1 MVFFKMKTGISSLR
15 LSALSLALLSAF
27 SAHAQSESS
36 GTLKEVVVTAN
47 RSEQLL
53 TDAIPNTTVIGRDV
67 IDRSQAT
74 DLVSLL
80 ASEAS
85 IQFVQNGGRGS
96 SATIYLRGAA
106 SLQVLVLVDG
116 VSLTRQDT
124 TGSVGVEN
132 IMLDQVDRV
141 EIVRGN
147 VSAIYGS
154 GAIGGVVQIFT
165 RAATGKPLA
174 YASVEVGSLS
184 SVRSSAGISGGFEK
198 TKYTLGVGQ
207 QKTDGFSAMNP
218 KQYPSENPDADGF
231 KNTNY
236 NLGITQE
243 ILKGHSFGLRAQGS
257 DAEFDFDGGGF
268 GASQDIHKGRSTLNT
283 WQIFS
288 HNQINK
294 AWESKFS
301 YSESS
306 DQSVAD
312 ALKAPSYPYYSD
324 AITKSKTSNWT
335 NTIAIDDWLITAG
348 LENQNQG
355 IALISRDDYS
365 STNLNRARDVMS
377 FFGGLS
383 GLSGPHSFQLNARN
397 DKASSLD
404 GNNTGYLGYGYQLN
418 PSFKL
423 LASSSTAFNLPTL
436 GYLFDP
442 SYGNP
447 NLLPETARSSELGL
461 QWANE
466 GQVLRATS
474 FNTITSNLL
483 VFDLDSYKFSNVSNV
498 ANKGVEISYS
508 GNFNTAKV
516 RASLTSQDPI
526 NQTTGKRLD
535 RRPDTMASIGFS
547 IPVSEW
553 SVGADIRYTG
563 SRPDKTKTLSAY
575 SVLDLKARYSVTKE
589 IDLTARI
596 DNALDEDYQTAFGYN
611 QPRRAGYVGL
621 VWKQK

>member
-1 MVFFKMKTGISSLR
+1 MKIGISSLR
-15 LSALSLALLSAF
+15 LSALFLSLLPAF
-27 SAHAQSESS
+27 FTHAQPESS

-53 TDAIPNTTVIGRDV
+53 TDAIPTTTVIGRDV

-74 DLVSLL
+74 DLASLL

-96 SATIYLRGAA
+96 SASIFLRGAS
-106 SLQVLVLVDG
+106 SLQVLILVDG

-154 GAIGGVVQIFT
+154 GAIGGVIQVFT

-174 YASVEVGSLS
+174 FANVEVGGLS
-184 SVRSSAGISGGFEK
+184 SVRSSAGISGSFDK
-198 TKYTLGVGQ
+198 TNYTLGVGQ
-207 QKTDGFSAMNP
+207 HKLDGFSAMNEQQNP
-218 KQYPSENPDADGF
+218 LENPDADGF

-236 NLGITQE
+236 NLGLSHE
-243 ILKGHSFGLRAQGS
+243 ILKGHSFGLRANGS
-257 DAEFDFDGGGF
+257 DGEFDFDGGG
-268 GASQDIHKGRSTLNT
+268 GAVNRRSHIYKGRSSFDT
-283 WQIFS
+283 WQVFT

-294 AWESKFS
+294 SWGSKLT

-306 DQSVAD
+306 DRSVSD
-312 ALKAPSYPYYSD
+312 ALKAPSYAYYSD
-324 AITKSKTSNWT
+324 AVTKNKTINWT
-335 NTIAIDDWLITAG
+335 QTVSIDDWLITAG
-348 LENQNQG
+348 IENQNQS
-355 IALISRDDYS
+355 IVSIFSDDFS
-365 STNLNRARDVMS
+365 LTNLNRSRDVMS

-383 GLSGPHSFQLNARN
+383 GSAGSHSLQLNARN
-397 DKASSLD
+397 DKTSNLD
-404 GNNTGYLGYGYQLN
+404 GNYTGYLGYGYQLN

-447 NLLPETARSSELGL
+447 NLQPETARSSELGL
-461 QWANE
+461 QWANQ

-474 FNTITSNLL
+474 FITNTSNLL
-483 VFDLDSYKFSNVSNV
+483 EYDLNTDKFSNISNV
-498 ANKGVEISYS
+498 VNKGIELSYS
-508 GNFNTAKV
+508 GSFNQGKV
-516 RASLTSQDPI
+516 SASLTSQDPI

-535 RRPDTMASIGFS
+535 RRPTSMASLGFS
-547 IPVSEW
+547 IPVNEW
-553 SVGADIRYTG
+553 NFGADIRYTG
-563 SRPDKTKTLSAY
+563 SRPDKTNTLPSY
-575 SVLDLKARYSVTKE
+575 SVLDLKARYSVSKE
-589 IDLTARI
+589 IDLTARF
-596 DNALDEDYQTAFGYN
+596 DNALDEDYQTSYGYN
-611 QPRRAGYVGL
+611 QPRRTAYVGL

>member
-1 MVFFKMKTGISSLR
+1 MKNGISSLR
-15 LSALSLALLSAF
+15 LSALALALLSAF

-74 DLVSLL
+74 DLASLL

-85 IQFVQNGGRGS
+85 IQFTQNGGRGS
-96 SATIYLRGAA
+96 SASIYLRGAA

-154 GAIGGVVQIFT
+154 GAIGGVIQIFT
-165 RAATGKPLA
+165 RAATGKPIA
-174 YASVEVGSLS
+174 YASVEIGSLS
-184 SVRSSAGISGGFEK
+184 SLRSSAGISGNFEN

-207 QKTDGFSAMNP
+207 HKTDGFSAMSP
-218 KQYPSENPDADGF
+218 KQYPLENPDADGF

-236 NLGITQE
+236 NFGLSHE
-243 ILKGHSFGLRAQGS
+243 ILKGQSFGLRAQGS
-257 DAEFDFDGGGF
+257 DGEFDFDGSGF
-268 GASQDIHKGRSTLNT
+268 GTIQDVYKGRSTLNT
-283 WQIFS
+283 WQVFS

-294 AWESKFS
+294 AWGSKLT
-301 YSESS
+301 YSESR
-306 DQSVAD
+306 DRSVSD
-312 ALKAPSYPYYSD
+312 ALKAPTFAYYSD
-324 AITKSKTSNWT
+324 AITKNKTSNWT
-335 NTIAIDDWLITAG
+335 NTIAIDDWLITTG
-348 LENQNQG
+348 IENQNQS
-355 IALISRDDYS
+355 INTYDQASL
-365 STNLNRARDVMS
+365 TLNRSRDVMS
-377 FFGGLS
+377 IFGGLS
-383 GLSGPHSFQLNARN
+383 GSLGAHSFQLNARN

-423 LASSSTAFNLPTL
+423 LASTSTAFNLPPL
-436 GYLFDP
+436 GYLYDTANG
-442 SYGNP
+442 GNP
-447 NLLPETARSSELGL
+447 NLQPETARSSELGL
-461 QWANE
+461 QWAND
-466 GQVLRATS
+466 GQVFRATS
-474 FNTITSNLL
+474 FTTNTSNLL
-483 VFDLDSYKFSNVSNV
+483 EYDLNANKFSNISNV
-498 ANKGVEISYS
+498 VNKGVELSYS
-508 GNFNTAKV
+508 GNFNTAKL

-535 RRPDTMASIGFS
+535 RRPATMASVGFS

-553 SVGADIRYTG
+553 NFGADIRYTG
-563 SRPDKTKTLSAY
+563 SRPDTTNTLPAY

-596 DNALDEDYQTAFGYN
+596 DNALDEDYQTIYGYN

>member
-1 MVFFKMKTGISSLR
+1 MKTGISSLR
-15 LSALSLALLSAF
+15 LSALALALLSAF

-74 DLVSLL
+74 DLASLL

-85 IQFVQNGGRGS
+85 IQFTQNGGRGS
-96 SATIYLRGAA
+96 SASIYLRGAA

-124 TGSVGVEN
+124 SGSVGIEN

-154 GAIGGVVQIFT
+154 GAIGGVIQIFT

-174 YASVEVGSLS
+174 FASVEVGSLS

-198 TKYTLGVGQ
+198 TKFTIGVGQ

-236 NLGITQE
+236 NLGISQE

-257 DAEFDFDGGGF
+257 DAEFDFDGGGS
-268 GASQDIHKGRSTLNT
+268 GTSQDIHKGRSTLNT

-288 HNQINK
+288 QNQINK
-294 AWESKFS
+294 AWGSKFT
-301 YSESS
+301 YSESR
-306 DQSVAD
+306 DRSVAD
-312 ALKAPSYPYYSD
+312 ALKAPSYPYFSD
-324 AITKSKTSNWT
+324 AITNTKAINWT
-335 NTIAIDDWLITAG
+335 NSVYIDDFLITAG
-348 LENQNQG
+348 IENQNQA
-355 IALISRDDYS
+355 IAMIFSDDYS
-365 STNLNRARDVMS
+365 PTNLNRTREVMS
-377 FFGGLS
+377 FFVGLS
-383 GLSGPHSFQLNARN
+383 GSSGSHSFQLNARN
-397 DKASSLD
+397 DKASSLNS
-404 GNNTGYLGYGYQLN
+404 NNTGYLGYGYQLN

-447 NLLPETARSSELGL
+447 NLQPETAQSSELGL
-461 QWANE
+461 QWAEE
-466 GQVLRATS
+466 GQVFRATS
-474 FNTITSNLL
+474 FTTKTSNLL
-483 VFDLDSYKFSNVSNV
+483 EYDNNSNKFSNVSNV
-498 ANKGVEISYS
+498 VNKGVELSYS
-508 GNFNTAKV
+508 GSFNTGKV

-526 NQTTGKRLD
+526 DQTTGKRLN
-535 RRPDTMASIGFS
+535 RRPATMASLGFS
-547 IPVSEW
+547 FPISDW
-553 SVGADIRYTG
+553 SVGADIRYTD
-563 SRPDKTKTLSAY
+563 SRPDKTNTLPAY

-596 DNALDEDYQTAFGYN
+596 DNALNEDYQTAYGYN

>member
-15 LSALSLALLSAF
+15 LSALAFALLSAF
-27 SAHAQSESS
+27 SVHAQSESS

-74 DLVSLL
+74 DLASLL

-85 IQFVQNGGRGS
+85 IQFTQNGGRGS
-96 SATIYLRGAA
+96 SASIYLRGAA

-154 GAIGGVVQIFT
+154 GAIGGVIQIFT
-165 RAATGKPLA
+165 RAATGKPIA
-174 YASVEVGSLS
+174 YASVEIGSLS
-184 SVRSSAGISGGFEK
+184 SLRSSAGISGNFEN

-207 QKTDGFSAMNP
+207 HKTDGFSAMSP
-218 KQYPSENPDADGF
+218 KQYPLENPDADGF

-236 NLGITQE
+236 NFGLSHE
-243 ILKGHSFGLRAQGS
+243 ILKGQSFGLRAQGS
-257 DAEFDFDGGGF
+257 DGEFDFDGSGF
-268 GASQDIHKGRSTLNT
+268 GTIQDVYKGRSTLNT
-283 WQIFS
+283 WQLFS

-294 AWESKFS
+294 AWGSKLT
-301 YSESS
+301 YSESR
-306 DQSVAD
+306 DRSVSD
-312 ALKAPSYPYYSD
+312 ALKAPTFAYYSD
-324 AITKSKTSNWT
+324 AITKNKTSNWT
-335 NTIAIDDWLITAG
+335 NTIAIDEWLITTG
-348 LENQNQG
+348 IENQNQS
-355 IALISRDDYS
+355 INTYDQTSL
-365 STNLNRARDVMS
+365 TLNRSRDVMS
-377 FFGGLS
+377 IFGGLS
-383 GLSGPHSFQLNARN
+383 GYLGAHSFQLNARN

-404 GNNTGYLGYGYQLN
+404 GNNTGYFGYGYQLN

-423 LASSSTAFNLPTL
+423 LASSSTAFNLPPL
-436 GYLFDP
+436 GYLYDAAN
-442 SYGNP
+442 GNP
-447 NLLPETARSSELGL
+447 NLQPETARSSELGL
-461 QWANE
+461 QWAND
-466 GQVLRATS
+466 GQVFRATS
-474 FNTITSNLL
+474 FTTNTSNLL
-483 VFDLDSYKFSNVSNV
+483 EYDLNANKFSNISNV
-498 ANKGVEISYS
+498 VNKGVELSYS
-508 GNFNTAKV
+508 GNFNTAKLK
-516 RASLTSQDPI
+516 ASLTSQEPI

-535 RRPDTMASIGFS
+535 RRPATMASVGFS

-553 SVGADIRYTG
+553 NFGADIRYTG
-563 SRPDKTKTLSAY
+563 SRPDTTNTLPAY

-596 DNALDEDYQTAFGYN
+596 DNALDEDYQTIYGYS
-611 QPRRAGYVGL
+611 QARRAGYVGL

>member
-1 MVFFKMKTGISSLR
+1 MKNGISSLR
-15 LSALSLALLSAF
+15 LSALALALLSAF

-74 DLVSLL
+74 DLASLL

-85 IQFVQNGGRGS
+85 IQFTQNGGRGS
-96 SATIYLRGAA
+96 SASIYLRGAA

-154 GAIGGVVQIFT
+154 GAIGGVIQIFT
-165 RAATGKPLA
+165 RAATGKPIA
-174 YASVEVGSLS
+174 YASVEIGSLS
-184 SVRSSAGISGGFEK
+184 SLRSSAGISGNFEN

-207 QKTDGFSAMNP
+207 HKTDGFSAMSP
-218 KQYPSENPDADGF
+218 KQYPLENPDADGF

-236 NLGITQE
+236 NFGLSHE
-243 ILKGHSFGLRAQGS
+243 ILKGQSFGLRAQGS
-257 DAEFDFDGGGF
+257 DGEFDFDGSGF
-268 GASQDIHKGRSTLNT
+268 GTIQDVYKGRSTLNT
-283 WQIFS
+283 WQVFS

-294 AWESKFS
+294 AWGSKLT
-301 YSESS
+301 YSESR
-306 DQSVAD
+306 DRSVSD
-312 ALKAPSYPYYSD
+312 ALKAPTFAYYSD
-324 AITKSKTSNWT
+324 AITKNKTSNWT
-335 NTIAIDDWLITAG
+335 NTIAIDDWLITTG
-348 LENQNQG
+348 IENQNQS
-355 IALISRDDYS
+355 INTYDQASL
-365 STNLNRARDVMS
+365 TLNRSRDVMS
-377 FFGGLS
+377 IFGGLS
-383 GLSGPHSFQLNARN
+383 GSLGAHSFQLNARN

-423 LASSSTAFNLPTL
+423 LASTSTAFNLPPL
-436 GYLFDP
+436 GYLYDTANG
-442 SYGNP
+442 GNP
-447 NLLPETARSSELGL
+447 NLQPETARSSELGL
-461 QWANE
+461 QWAND
-466 GQVLRATS
+466 GQVFRATS
-474 FNTITSNLL
+474 FTTNTSNR
-483 VFDLDSYKFSNVSNV
+483 FEYDSNGNFSNISNV
-498 ANKGVEISYS
+498 VNKGVELSYS

-535 RRPDTMASIGFS
+535 RRPATMASVGFS

-553 SVGADIRYTG
+553 NFGADIRYTG
-563 SRPDKTKTLSAY
+563 SRPDTTNTLPAY

-596 DNALDEDYQTAFGYN
+596 DNALDEDYQTIYGYN

>member
-1 MVFFKMKTGISSLR
+1 MVFFNMKTGISSLR

-74 DLVSLL
+74 DLASLL

-85 IQFVQNGGRGS
+85 IQFTQNGGRGT
-96 SATIYLRGAA
+96 SASIYLRGAA

-116 VSLTRQDT
+116 VSLTRQDV

-154 GAIGGVVQIFT
+154 GAIGGVIQIFT
-165 RAATGKPLA
+165 RAATGKPIA
-174 YASVEVGSLS
+174 YASVEIGSLS
-184 SVRSSAGISGGFEK
+184 SLRSSAGISGNFEN

-207 QKTDGFSAMNP
+207 HKTDGFSAMSP
-218 KQYPSENPDADGF
+218 KQYPKENPDADGF

-236 NLGITQE
+236 NFGLSHE
-243 ILKGHSFGLRAQGS
+243 ILKGQSFGLRAQGS
-257 DAEFDFDGGGF
+257 DGEFDFDGGGF
-268 GASQDIHKGRSTLNT
+268 GTIQDVYKGQSTLNT
-283 WQIFS
+283 WQVFS

-294 AWESKFS
+294 AWGSKLT
-301 YSESS
+301 YSESR
-306 DQSVAD
+306 DRSVSD
-312 ALKAPSYPYYSD
+312 ALKAPTFPYYSD
-324 AITKSKTSNWT
+324 AITKNKTSNWT
-335 NTIAIDDWLITAG
+335 NTIAIDDWLITTG
-348 LENQNQG
+348 FENQNQS
-355 IALISRDDYS
+355 INTYDQVSL
-365 STNLNRARDVMS
+365 TLNRSRDVMS
-377 FFGGLS
+377 IFGGLS
-383 GLSGPHSFQLNARN
+383 GSLGAHSFQLNARN

-423 LASSSTAFNLPTL
+423 LASSSTAFNLPPL
-436 GYLFDP
+436 GYLYDTY
-442 SYGNP
+442 SGNP
-447 NLLPETARSSELGL
+447 NLQPETARSSELGL
-461 QWANE
+461 QWAND
-466 GQVLRATS
+466 GQVFRATS
-474 FNTITSNLL
+474 FTTNTSNLL
-483 VFDLDSYKFSNVSNV
+483 EYDNNTYKFSNIINV
-498 ANKGVEISYS
+498 VNKGVELSYS
-508 GNFNTAKV
+508 GNFKTAKL
-516 RASLTSQDPI
+516 RASFTSQDPI
-526 NQTTGKRLD
+526 DQTTGKRLN
-535 RRPDTMASIGFS
+535 RRPDTMASVGFS

-553 SVGADIRYTG
+553 NFGADIRYTG
-563 SRPDKTKTLSAY
+563 SRPDKTNTLPAY

-589 IDLTARI
+589 LDLTARI
-596 DNALDEDYQTAFGYN
+596 DNALDEDYQTIYGYN

>member
-1 MVFFKMKTGISSLR
+1 MKTGISSLR
-15 LSALSLALLSAF
+15 LSALALALLSAF

-53 TDAIPNTTVIGRDV
+53 TDAIPYITVIGRDV

-74 DLVSLL
+74 DLASLL

-85 IQFVQNGGRGS
+85 IQFTQNGGRGS
-96 SATIYLRGAA
+96 SASIYLRGAA

-174 YASVEVGSLS
+174 FASVEVGSLS

-218 KQYPSENPDADGF
+218 KQYPLENPDADGF

-236 NLGITQE
+236 NLGISQE

-257 DAEFDFDGGGF
+257 DAEFDFDGGGA

-283 WQIFS
+283 WQMFS

-294 AWESKFS
+294 AWGSKFT
-301 YSESS
+301 YSESR
-306 DQSVAD
+306 DRSVAD
-312 ALKAPSYPYYSD
+312 ALKVLLNPFYSD
-324 AITKSKTSNWT
+324 AITNTKTSNWT
-335 NTIAIDDWLITAG
+335 NSVAIDDLLITAG
-348 LENQNQG
+348 IENQNQS
-355 IALISRDDYS
+355 INTFDQTSL
-365 STNLNRARDVMS
+365 TLNRSRDVMS
-377 FFGGLS
+377 VFGGLS
-383 GLSGPHSFQLNARN
+383 GSMGAHSFQLNARN
-397 DKASSLD
+397 DKANSLD
-404 GNNTGYLGYGYQLN
+404 SNNTSYLGYGYQLS
-418 PSFKL
+418 PSFKV

-442 SYGNP
+442 YSGNP
-447 NLLPETARSSELGL
+447 NLQPETARSAELGL
-461 QWANE
+461 QWALE
-466 GQVLRATS
+466 GQVFRATS
-474 FNTITSNLL
+474 FTTNTSNLL
-483 VFDLDSYKFSNVSNV
+483 DYDFITEKFSNINNV
-498 ANKGVEISYS
+498 VNKGLE
-508 GNFNTAKV
+508 
-516 RASLTSQDPI
+516 
-526 NQTTGKRLD
+526 
-535 RRPDTMASIGFS
+535 
-547 IPVSEW
+547 
-553 SVGADIRYTG
+553 
-563 SRPDKTKTLSAY
+563 
-575 SVLDLKARYSVTKE
+575 
-589 IDLTARI
+589 
-596 DNALDEDYQTAFGYN
+596 
-611 QPRRAGYVGL
+611 
-621 VWKQK
+621 

>member
-15 LSALSLALLSAF
+15 LSALALALLSAF

-74 DLVSLL
+74 DLASLL
-80 ASEAS
+80 ASETS
-85 IQFVQNGGRGS
+85 IQFTQNGGRGS
-96 SATIYLRGAA
+96 SASIYLRGAA

-116 VSLTRQDT
+116 VSLTRQDA

-147 VSAIYGS
+147 VSAVYGS
-154 GAIGGVVQIFT
+154 GAIGGVIQIFT
-165 RAATGKPLA
+165 RAAKGKPLA
-174 YASVEVGSLS
+174 FASIEVGSLS
-184 SVRSSAGISGGFEK
+184 SVRSSAGITGSFDK

-207 QKTDGFSAMNP
+207 HKTDGFSVMSP
-218 KQYPSENPDADGF
+218 KQYPLENPDADGF

-236 NLGITQE
+236 NFGLSHE
-243 ILKGHSFGLRAQGS
+243 ILKGQSFGLRAQGS
-257 DAEFDFDGGGF
+257 DGEFDFDGSGF
-268 GASQDIHKGRSTLNT
+268 GTIQDIYKGRSTLNA
-283 WQIFS
+283 WQVFS

-294 AWESKFS
+294 AWESKLT
-301 YSESS
+301 YSESR
-306 DQSVAD
+306 DRSVSD
-312 ALKAPSYPYYSD
+312 ALKAPTFAYYSD
-324 AITKSKTSNWT
+324 AITKNKTSNWT
-335 NTIAIDDWLITAG
+335 NTIAIDDWLITTG
-348 LENQNQG
+348 IENQNQS
-355 IALISRDDYS
+355 INTSDQASL
-365 STNLNRARDVMS
+365 TLNRSRDVMS
-377 FFGGLS
+377 IFGGLS
-383 GLSGPHSFQLNARN
+383 GSLGAHSFQLNARN

-423 LASSSTAFNLPTL
+423 LASSSTAFNLPPL
-436 GYLFDP
+436 GYLYDTALG
-442 SYGNP
+442 GNA
-447 NLLPETARSSELGL
+447 NLQPETARSSELGL
-461 QWANE
+461 QWAQE
-466 GQVLRATS
+466 GQVFRATS
-474 FNTITSNLL
+474 FTTATSNLL
-483 VFDLDSYKFSNVSNV
+483 EYDLITSKFLNISNVVNR
-498 ANKGVEISYS
+498 GVELSYS
-508 GNFNTAKV
+508 GSFNLAKV

-526 NQTTGKRLD
+526 NQTTGKQLD
-535 RRPDTMASIGFS
+535 RRPTSMASLGFS
-547 IPVSEW
+547 IPVNDW
-553 SVGADIRYTG
+553 SFGADIRYTG
-563 SRPDKTKTLSAY
+563 SRPDTKNTLPAF

-589 IDLTARI
+589 LDLTARI
-596 DNALDEDYQTAFGYN
+596 DNALDEDYQTIYGYN

>member
-1 MVFFKMKTGISSLR
+1 MKNGISSLR
-15 LSALSLALLSAF
+15 LRALALALLSAF
-27 SAHAQSESS
+27 SAHAQVESS

-53 TDAIPNTTVIGRDV
+53 TDAIPTTTVIGRDV

-74 DLVSLL
+74 DLASLL

-85 IQFVQNGGRGS
+85 IQFTQNGGRGS
-96 SATIYLRGAA
+96 SASVYLRGAA

-132 IMLDQVDRV
+132 IMLDQVERV

-154 GAIGGVVQIFT
+154 GAIGGVIQIFT

-174 YASVEVGSLS
+174 FANVEVGSLS
-184 SVRSSAGISGGFEK
+184 SLRSSAGISGSFDK

-207 QKTDGFSAMNP
+207 QKTDGFSAMNQ
-218 KQYPSENPDADGF
+218 KQYPLENTDADGF

-236 NLGITQE
+236 NLGLSQE
-243 ILKGHSFGLRAQGS
+243 ILKGHSFGIRAQGS
-257 DAEFDFDGGGF
+257 DGEFDFDGGKYGL
-268 GASQDIHKGRSTLNT
+268 SQDIHIGSSTLNT
-283 WQIFS
+283 WQVFS
-288 HNQINK
+288 HNQINQ
-294 AWESKFS
+294 AWESKLT
-301 YSESS
+301 YSESR
-306 DQSVAD
+306 DRSVAD
-312 ALKAPSYPYYSD
+312 ALKAPSYAYYSD
-324 AITKSKTSNWT
+324 AITKNKTSNWT
-335 NTIAIDDWLITAG
+335 HTVSIDDWLITAG
-348 LENQNQG
+348 IENQNQS
-355 IALISRDDYS
+355 IASIFSDDFS
-365 STNLNRARDVMS
+365 LTNLNRSRDVLS

-383 GLSGPHSFQLNARN
+383 GSSGSHSLQLNARN
-397 DKASSLD
+397 DKASNLD
-404 GNNTGYLGYGYQLN
+404 GNYTGYLGYGYQLN

-447 NLLPETARSSELGL
+447 NLQPETARSSELGL

-466 GQVLRATS
+466 GQVFRATS
-474 FNTITSNLL
+474 FTTNTSNLL
-483 VFDLDSYKFSNVSNV
+483 EYDSITSKFSNISNV
-498 ANKGVEISYS
+498 VNQGVELSYS
-508 GNFNTAKV
+508 GSFNQAKV

-535 RRPDTMASIGFS
+535 RRPTSMASLGFS
-547 IPVSEW
+547 IPVNEW
-553 SVGADIRYTG
+553 NVGADIRYTG
-563 SRPDKTKTLSAY
+563 GRPDTTNTLPSY

-589 IDLTARI
+589 IDLTARV
-596 DNALDEDYQTAFGYN
+596 DNALDEDYQTIYGYN
-611 QPRRAGYVGL
+611 QPRRATYVGL